1 PLPPLHFSHKHTILP
16 VLTDRHFLMTN
27 TGITMKKL
35 SGLDHLRSLAI
46 LMVLFYH
53 YRMFQHPH
61 WLDEIMSFGWTGVDL
76 FFVLSGYLISYP
88 LFINMA
94 AGKSISLPEFFIKRF
109 FRIIPAYLVVL
120 AIYFLF
126 PSFHER
132 EALPPLWKFLT
143 FTQNFGFDIKN
154 LGTFSHVW
162 SLCVEEHFY
171 LLFPLVLAALLKF
184 NVWRKAGILL
194 AVLFIFG
201 IGIRLYCWYA
211 FIAPHLG
218 EDNFFI
224 TWYKHMYYP
233 TYTRL
238 DGLLAGVSIAAL
250 FAFKPAVKARVTQH
264 GNAILLLSLAVLAGA
279 WFLCEDQETFSA
291 SVFGYPLVAAGYG
304 LAVVA
309 AVSPSCILY
318 RYNSRVTALIAKL
331 SFALYLSHKGVI
343 HLAQP
348 LLAKTGLAPKG
359 TPMFMACLL
368 VAGLGA
374 FTLNK
379 AVEAPFLRLRQ
390 RVLEQRKKTAHKKMM
405 MITNDSAA

>member
-1 PLPPLHFSHKHTILP
+1 
-16 VLTDRHFLMTN
+16 MTYAGV
-27 TGITMKKL
+27 TVKKL

-53 YRMFQHPH
+53 YRMFQHPQ
-61 WLDEIMSFGWTGVDL
+61 WLDQIMGFGWTGVDL

-88 LFINMA
+88 LFVNIA
-94 AGKSISLPEFFIKRF
+94 SGKSISLPEFFIKRF
-109 FRIIPAYLVVL
+109 FRIIPAYLAVL

-126 PSFHER
+126 PAFHER

-143 FTQNFGFDIKN
+143 FTQNFNFDIKN
-154 LGTFSHVW
+154 YGTFSHVW

-171 LLFPLVLAALLKF
+171 LLFPLVLATLLHFKA
-184 NVWRKAGILL
+184 WRKAGILL
-194 AVLFIFG
+194 PALFLFG

-211 FIAPHLG
+211 LIAPHTG
-218 EDNFFI
+218 EDNYFI
-224 TWYKHMYYP
+224 IWYRHMYYP

-250 FAFKPAVKARVTQH
+250 FAFKPAVKAAVTKR
-264 GNAILLLSLAVLAGA
+264 GNTLLLLSLAVLTGA
-279 WFLCEDQETFSA
+279 WFLCDEQQSFHA

-304 LAVVA
+304 LMVVA

-343 HLAQP
+343 HLVQP
-348 LLAKTGLAPKG
+348 LLAQTGIPPKG
-359 TPMFMACLL
+359 NLMLVVCLL
-368 VAGLGA
+368 IAVLGA
-374 FTLNK
+374 LILNK

-390 RVLEQRKKTAHKKMM
+390 RILNKQKSTAHKNVALL
-405 MITNDSAA
+405 TNDSAA

>member
-1 PLPPLHFSHKHTILP
+1 
-16 VLTDRHFLMTN
+16 MTN

-35 SGLDHLRSLAI
+35 YGLDHLRSLAI

-53 YRMFQHPH
+53 YRMFQHPE
-61 WLDEIMSFGWTGVDL
+61 WVDNIMSFGWTGVDL

-88 LFINMA
+88 LFQNMA
-94 AGKSISLPEFFIKRF
+94 AGKNISLPEFFIKRF

-126 PSFHER
+126 PAFHER
-132 EALPPLWKFLT
+132 EALPPLWRFLT

-154 LGTFSHVW
+154 FGTFSHVW

-171 LLFPLVLAALLKF
+171 LLFPLVLAVLLRF
-184 NVWRKAGILL
+184 NAWKKAGLLL
-194 AVLFIFG
+194 AALFVFG
-201 IGIRLYCWYA
+201 IGIRLYCWYTLV
-211 FIAPHLG
+211 APHTA

-224 TWYKHMYYP
+224 IWYKHIYYP

-250 FAFKPAVKARVTQH
+250 FVFKPAVKNRVTAH
-264 GNAILLLSLAVLAGA
+264 GNVILLLSLAVLTGA
-279 WFLCEDQETFSA
+279 WFLCEDQEDFYA

-304 LAVVA
+304 LMVVA

-318 RYNSRVTALIAKL
+318 RYGSRVTALVAKL

-343 HLAQP
+343 HLVQP
-348 LLAKTGLAPKG
+348 LLAKTGLDPKG
-359 TPMFMACLL
+359 TLMLIACLL

-374 FTLNK
+374 FILNQ

-390 RVLEQRKKTAHKKMM
+390 RVLDQRKKTLHKKMM